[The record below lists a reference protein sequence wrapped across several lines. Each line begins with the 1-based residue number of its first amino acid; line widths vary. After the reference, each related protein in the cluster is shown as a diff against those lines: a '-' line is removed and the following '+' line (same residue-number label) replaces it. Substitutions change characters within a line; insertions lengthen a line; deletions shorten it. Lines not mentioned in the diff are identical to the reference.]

1 MSVEK
6 IAKTIEKINVKKCI
20 VFLIALSIVPV
31 LYLSFF
37 SSPSVD
43 DYDFGSRTKAVV
55 ETGSFNPIDY
65 IKAASDTVVHY
76 YNSWQGMYS
85 ATFVSA
91 LQPGVF
97 GEHLYFLTPVI
108 MIALCLIG
116 FLFTGKRL
124 FWLINV
130 DKKTAIF
137 LSLVIWFYF
146 FQTMPSPREGMFWF
160 NGAFTYIGFLAITMM
175 NLTVLLEQHKNGSR
189 VSTIVLTSIIAI
201 FISGGSVPVAFFN
214 ILFMILM
221 IGYVLAFDKAKVKCI
236 PYIFPLVAAIIG
248 FIIMYVAPGN
258 SNRQEFFLEPS
269 ITRTIVASA
278 TGYFAS
284 AFSWLNI
291 SFFLFLLIL
300 TPFALRITKNMI
312 GFKFYKLIILFLAHF
327 MLVCG
332 MLAGP
337 YHGMGYY
344 GDGRV
349 TNVIYAVFVL
359 TIIVVYGYALG
370 WLQQIKLLE
379 VSFDNAPTYVKK
391 IAVVFCS
398 TVALGGILFFGS
410 DYFDYSTTIT
420 AIDEIGR
427 GVHIAYKQEMD
438 HRTAVLNDN
447 NILNPVFDPLE
458 ETSAFFGGETLV
470 ANKWDWPNG
479 GIAIYYGKE
488 SVGLNVEH
496 AGT

>member
-1 MSVEK
+1 MAVETIIK
-6 IAKTIEKINVKKCI
+6 IIEKINVKKCI
-20 VFLIALSIVPV
+20 VLLIVLSIVPV

-65 IKAASDTVVHY
+65 VKAAADTVVHY
-76 YNSWQGMYS
+76 YSSWQGMYS
-85 ATFVSA
+85 ATFISA

-97 GEHLYFLTPVI
+97 GEQFYFLTPVI

-116 FLFTGKRL
+116 FLFAGKRL
-124 FWLINV
+124 FRFINV
-130 DKKTAIF
+130 DKKTAFF

-146 FQTMPSPREGMFWF
+146 FQTMPNPREGLFWF
-160 NGAFTYIGFLAITMM
+160 NGAFTYVGFLAITMI
-175 NLTVLLEQHKNGSR
+175 NLTVLLEQYKGKLKI
-189 VSTIVLTSIIAI
+189 STIVLTSFVAL

-214 ILFMILM
+214 ILFMGLIVGYIL
-221 IGYVLAFDKAKVKCI
+221 VFDKAKGKCI
-236 PYIFPLVAAIIG
+236 PLIFPIVAAVIG
-248 FIIMYVAPGN
+248 FIIMYIAPGN
-258 SNRQEFFLEPS
+258 ANRQAFFLEPS

-284 AFSWLNI
+284 AFSWLNV

-300 TPFALRITKNMI
+300 TPFALRITKNMS
-312 GFKFYKLIILFLAHF
+312 GFKFYKLIMLFLAHF

-349 TNVIYAVFVL
+349 TNVIYAVFIL
-359 TIIVVYGYALG
+359 TIIVVYGYAIG

-379 VSFDNAPTYVKK
+379 ISFDNAPSYVKK
-391 IAVVFCS
+391 IAVIFCS
-398 TVALGGILFFGS
+398 TVAFCGILFFGS
-410 DYFDYSTTIT
+410 DYFEYSTTIS
-420 AIDEIGR
+420 AVDEISR
-427 GVHIAYKQEMD
+427 GVHIEYKQEMD
-438 HRTAVLNDN
+438 HRTAVLNDDTV
-447 NILNPVFDPLE
+447 LNPVFDPIE

-488 SVGLNVEH
+488 SVALNVVAQEN
-496 AGT
+496 